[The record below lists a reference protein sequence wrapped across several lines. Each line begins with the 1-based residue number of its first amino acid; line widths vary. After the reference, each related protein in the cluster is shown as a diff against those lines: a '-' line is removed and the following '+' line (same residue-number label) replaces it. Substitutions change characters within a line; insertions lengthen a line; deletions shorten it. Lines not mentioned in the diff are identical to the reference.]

1 MISEITYQQRSG
13 KNERTMWII
22 RSRDFQT
29 EAVLQIQG
37 PVMDQLASMSRKGAE
52 DEIGESSGTL

>member
-1 MISEITYQQRSG
+1 
-13 KNERTMWII
+13 MWIT